1 VDSGLAAII
10 GACIGGTIGLVGT
23 LGSIAFKHFLETR
36 RSAGLDKIRKERL
49 IKMLSGEKFTWRSI
63 ENLSSAIGGTKRPP
77 LPFFSKLG
85 RENL

>member
-23 LGSIAFKHFLETR
+23 LGSIAFKHFLEAR

-49 IKMLSGEKFTWRSI
+49 IKMLSG
-63 ENLSSAIGGTKRPP
+63 
-77 LPFFSKLG
+77 
-85 RENL
+85 